1 MESIFITMCAYA
13 HQGYVFGCVSL
24 CIYLSAKDV
33 LIFLCFIS
41 FLSLSQFISLVL
53 VIPAF
58 MDLIYTVVIGV
69 QDSMSVAHY
78 QYFTPIIMLLSMV
91 SFSLCVYILL
101 KYTILIVYFD
111 CQVPRIYQVFESRL
125 LRLLHTVLTASKPYN
140 PLDKK
145 V

>member
-58 MDLIYTVVIGV
+58 MDLIYTIVIGV

-125 LRLLHTVLTASKPYN
+125 RLLHTVLTASKPYN